1 MAIGQISV
9 PARATALVVDSK
21 AKLNPETYN
30 CDWLDDTFFL
40 LSADIK
46 LSKSGFRTQDLH
58 ITFKM

>member
-1 MAIGQISV
+1 MAIGHIFAPV
-9 PARATALVVDSK
+9 RAMVFFVDSK

-58 ITFKM
+58 TTFKM